1 MNSETGAESKGD
13 TTVLIVGGIGMLA
26 YLVIYLSEMVSLVRA
41 PPDNNDVG
49 RESEGEVIVS
59 EVSNFWVSASVVM
72 ITIFMAFSVAY
83 AVEPLWRMV
92 AVC

>member
-49 RESEGEVIVS
+49 SR
-59 EVSNFWVSASVVM
+59 
-72 ITIFMAFSVAY
+72 
-83 AVEPLWRMV
+83 
-92 AVC
+92 